1 MPKAKTKRA
10 PVRPP
15 CPECEMN
22 MIVVSD
28 FDRDPDKMTFE
39 CLRCGHIKKPSKK
52 RAQAVE

>member
-39 CLRCGHIKKPSKK
+39 CLRCGHIKKPSKNA
-52 RAQAVE
+52 RRP